1 MARYRVKPSK
11 SASALGM
18 VVGAVFVGIGL
29 FVAIPTAG
37 AFGVFWTLV
46 AVAITGYH
54 AVNVF
59 SDKGVAVSEV
69 VADHDP
75 PAAEPLPPDERLRR
89 LEKLRAD
96 GLLTDDEYAR
106 KRAEL
111 LGEKW

>member
-11 SASALGM
+11 SASALGLA
-18 VVGAVFVGIGL
+18 VGAVFVGIGL
-29 FVAIPTAG
+29 FVAIPMAG

-46 AVAITGYH
+46 ALAITVYH
-54 AVNVF
+54 GMNVF
-59 SDKGVAVSEV
+59 SDKGVAVSEI
-69 VADHDP
+69 VAEHDP
-75 PAAEPLPPDERLRR
+75 PPAEQLPPDERLRR
-89 LEKLRAD
+89 LEKLKAD